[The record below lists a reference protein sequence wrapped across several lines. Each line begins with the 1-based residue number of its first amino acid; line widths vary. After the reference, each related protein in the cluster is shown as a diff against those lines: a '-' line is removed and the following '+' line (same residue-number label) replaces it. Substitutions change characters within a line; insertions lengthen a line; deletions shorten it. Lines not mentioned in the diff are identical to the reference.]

1 MLGITNYIFND
12 RYSGAKLFL
21 LCNVP
26 ILLHRLYEK
35 LYPAPKP
42 KPVTVLSQLDDYV
55 QQITSRFL
63 GTYQHNKSSE
73 LNRNINEEFYSKDAY
88 RNIIKTE
95 NNRLEQEWKRR
106 IEELQ
111 GSPERTQQLL
121 DNLFAR
127 ALDGDNNSAKLYLQ
141 ATGRLAPVQLQVEH
155 KGSVTELS
163 DAELEAMI
171 ASTARA
177 EHEMRRELK
186 AL

>member
-1 MLGITNYIFND
+1 
-12 RYSGAKLFL
+12 
-21 LCNVP
+21 
-26 ILLHRLYEK
+26 
-35 LYPAPKP
+35 
-42 KPVTVLSQLDDYV
+42 
-55 QQITSRFL
+55 
-63 GTYQHNKSSE
+63 
-73 LNRNINEEFYSKDAY
+73 
-88 RNIIKTE
+88 
-95 NNRLEQEWKRR
+95 
-106 IEELQ
+106 
-111 GSPERTQQLL
+111 LL

-163 DAELEAMI
+163 DSELEAMI